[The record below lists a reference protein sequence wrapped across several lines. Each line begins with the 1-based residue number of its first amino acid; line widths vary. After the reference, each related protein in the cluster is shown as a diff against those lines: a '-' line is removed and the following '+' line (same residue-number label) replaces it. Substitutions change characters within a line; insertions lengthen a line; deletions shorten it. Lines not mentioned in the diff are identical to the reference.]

1 MRSLAGLAAL
11 ALLALLAP
19 ACSSEPAA
27 SSDLDTNDEE
37 IVASRCASYAG
48 RIDAKVAAARE
59 LLTHLDSPYAQTLAA
74 ELDSGRIHA
83 LPMCKMTH
91 VEFAELQKGTDL
103 TALGKT
109 PEEQYAS
116 LRRADA
122 PAMKSV
128 HAQIYGFQ
136 WENRIYLSTGM
147 SDSRTLETIAHEV
160 QHVLRRAH
168 LRNFEDQRVTC
179 VEEIAAAEA
188 ELLVRRDT
196 LTDAERSKVHAS
208 VLDLYELDKIRAG
221 TCTYR

>member
-1 MRSLAGLAAL
+1 VRTLAAL
-11 ALLALLAP
+11 TLLALLAP
-19 ACSSEPAA
+19 ACASETAPSAEP
-27 SSDLDTNDEE
+27 DTSDEE
-37 IVASRCASYAG
+37 IVASRCASYAA
-48 RIDAKVAAARE
+48 RIDKSVAAARE
-59 LLTHLDSPYAQTLAA
+59 LLDHEDSPYAKTLAA

-91 VEFAELQKGTDL
+91 VEFAELQKGSDL
-103 TALGKT
+103 TALGAT

-128 HAQIYGFQ
+128 HAMIYGFQ
-136 WENRIYLSTGM
+136 WENRIYLATGM
-147 SDSRTLETIAHEV
+147 SDSRTLTTIAHEV

-188 ELLVRRDT
+188 EILVRHDA
-196 LTDAERSKVHAS
+196 LTDAQRTKVHAD
-208 VLDLYELDKIRAG
+208 VLELYELEKIRPG